1 MKDKLFI
8 DTDVILDVLL
18 NRKQH
23 SLYSQKILS
32 LIETNKVEGYTSAL
46 IMANIFY
53 IIRKIESH
61 NKAIKAIEKIRAFI
75 TILPFTDKEIGEA
88 VNAGFKDVEDGMQYF
103 IALNNNLDVII
114 TRNIKDFNKSILKI
128 LTPQQY
134 LNIQSIK
141 KEIL

>member
-46 IMANIFY
+46 IMANIYY

>member
-46 IMANIFY
+46 IMANIYY

-61 NKAIKAIEKIRAFI
+61 NKAIKAIEKIE
-75 TILPFTDKEIGEA
+75 L
-88 VNAGFKDVEDGMQYF
+88 
-103 IALNNNLDVII
+103 
-114 TRNIKDFNKSILKI
+114 
-128 LTPQQY
+128 
-134 LNIQSIK
+134 
-141 KEIL
+141 